1 MEGTVRLNQGE
12 VVLAKATTAGPAFQP
27 RLDSDRRLGSDY
39 WGLFERAATDADAGD
54 RRWVL
59 GYGRR
64 AIAPDIGTNGLQQAK
79 ECQPQ

>member
-1 MEGTVRLNQGE
+1 MRLSQGE
-12 VVLAKATTAGPAFQP
+12 VVLALAGSARQATQP

>member
-39 WGLFERAATDADAGD
+39 WGLFERAATDAAAGD
-54 RRWVL
+54 RRRVL
-59 GYGRR
+59 GYEGR
-64 AIAPDIGTNGLQQAK
+64 AFAPYSGTRGLRQAK
-79 ECQPQ
+79 E